1 MRGHEKKV
9 CGEPFRENRPT
20 LFFLSCARILSTRA
34 AEMATQPPLP
44 VGYVVVIKKDNEDGG
59 SMPVTEAEII
69 FGR

>member
-1 MRGHEKKV
+1 
-9 CGEPFRENRPT
+9 
-20 LFFLSCARILSTRA
+20 
-34 AEMATQPPLP
+34 MATQPPLP

>member
-1 MRGHEKKV
+1 MRG
-9 CGEPFRENRPT
+9 REESVWDGR
-20 LFFLSCARILSTRA
+20 LAKIDRHFFLSCARILSTRA

>member
-1 MRGHEKKV
+1 
-9 CGEPFRENRPT
+9 
-20 LFFLSCARILSTRA
+20 
-34 AEMATQPPLP
+34 MASQPPLP

>member
-1 MRGHEKKV
+1 MRG
-9 CGEPFRENRPT
+9 REESVPGSR
-20 LFFLSCARILSTRA
+20 LAKIGHFFLSCARILSTRA